1 VSERHGTWRIAG
13 VVRGYATGYSYRAPA
28 HGFLVRSFRRGVAIR
43 HLSASWFVF
52 CVALL
57 GAVAAQAQDKTI
69 RFVLGYPPGASSDI
83 LTRLLADRMRGPLGA
98 NIVVEN
104 RAGAGGIVGT
114 EAVKNAA
121 PDGGTILLTP
131 LAPMVAFPHSHGP
144 AVRYDPFKDF
154 EPVAHLC
161 DFQLALLVNA
171 ELPAKNVA
179 EYIALVKKDPKA
191 GDYASAGAGSLPH
204 YVGVMFSR
212 TAGLEM
218 THIPYKGTA
227 PGLQALA
234 AGEVKAAVFVLS
246 DALTLVRSGKAR
258 LLAVAGAQRAALAPE
273 VPTFKELGY
282 SIEASAWYAL
292 FAPAGTPKA
301 IVERYAQAAIAAV
314 RSPELKERLEQLG
327 LEPTGLPPAELSRIL
342 RSDYDKWGPVIRAS
356 GFKPT
361 Q

>member
-1 VSERHGTWRIAG
+1 LLLCVCLLAGT
-13 VVRGYATGYSYRAPA
+13 APA
-28 HGFLVRSFRRGVAIR
+28 
-43 HLSASWFVF
+43 
-52 CVALL
+52 
-57 GAVAAQAQDKTI
+57 QDRTI
-69 RFVLGYPPGASSDI
+69 RFVLGYPPGASSDV

-114 EAVKNAA
+114 EAVKNAP

-171 ELPAKNVA
+171 ELPAKSVA
-179 EYIALVKKDPKA
+179 EYVALVKKDPKA
-191 GDYASAGAGSLPH
+191 GDYASAAAGSLPH

-212 TAGLEM
+212 ATGIEM
-218 THIPYKGTA
+218 THVPYKGTA
-227 PGLQALA
+227 PALQALA
-234 AGEVKAAVFVLS
+234 AGEVKSAVFVLS

-258 LLAVAGAQRAALAPE
+258 LLAVAGAKRAALAPE
-273 VPTFKELGY
+273 VATFKELGY
-282 SIEASAWYAL
+282 PIEASAWYAL
-292 FAPAGTPKA
+292 FAPAGTPKP
-301 IVERYAQAAIAAV
+301 IVERYAQAAIGAMRA
-314 RSPELKERLEQLG
+314 PEMRERLQQLG
-327 LEPTGLPPAELSRIL
+327 LEPTGLPPAELARIL
-342 RSDYDKWGPVIRAS
+342 RADYDKWGPVIRAS